1 MVEGIERRTMDNLRG
16 DYDAEFAEFRLAY
29 SRGGCIVG
37 CILVAAGVGLDHSF
51 YPEYVLPFGIAR
63 GVTTLILLGVLGVL
77 YTEFG
82 RRHVQGLTLLWL
94 ALPQA
99 MICGLILF
107 GHGAGG
113 SYVFGLTLAL
123 YAGGLLLP
131 MGSVQSFTLGA
142 GTTLGYY
149 FAGLLDSDSTV
160 PHSTLVGNAIFLAFS
175 AIAASV
181 GAWFNERGRRTVFD
195 LQRQVRAK
203 NEVLED
209 TVQKLAAMQGMLL
222 QKERMASLG
231 TLSAGLMH
239 EVNNPINYSIMAL
252 NAALLEPSVVADETV
267 KEMVSDARGGMLRIQ
282 GIVADLKTF
291 AYQKPNGDAGRV
303 FSFKKA
309 VQSALRLTNFELKG
323 VAVETEVPMDSR
335 VCGDEPAVISVL
347 VNMLG
352 NAAFALA
359 AKTGAP
365 DHAPLVQVSA
375 QRVDDSLVV
384 QVRDNG
390 VGITAANLP
399 RVFDP
404 FFTTRDVG
412 QGLGLGLAVSY
423 AVVQR
428 HGGTLRVAS
437 EPGEWTEF
445 SFSLPLAADHG
456 ELVPTRDAVPSA
468 VGLVGGGFTLA

>member
-1 MVEGIERRTMDNLRG
+1 MGNLRG
-16 DYDAEFAEFRLAY
+16 DYDAELADFRLSY
-29 SRGGCIVG
+29 SRAGCIVG
-37 CILVAAGVGLDHSF
+37 CVLVPAGVGLDHSF
-51 YPEYVLPFGIAR
+51 YPAYVYPFGIAR
-63 GVTTLILLGVLGVL
+63 AVTTLIMLVVLRML
-77 YTEFG
+77 YTEYG

-99 MICGLILF
+99 MICAMITAS
-107 GHGAGG
+107 HGAGG

-131 MGSVQSFTLGA
+131 MGSVQSVALGG
-142 GTTLGYY
+142 GTTLAYY
-149 FAGLLDSDSTV
+149 FAGLLDPEPAV
-160 PHSTLVGNAIFLAFS
+160 PHATLVGNTIFLAFT
-175 AIAASV
+175 ALAASV

-195 LQRQVRAK
+195 LQREARER
-203 NEVLED
+203 NLVLEE
-209 TVQKLAAMQGMLL
+209 TVQKLAAMQGALL

-252 NAALLEPSVVADETV
+252 NAALLEPTVVASETV
-267 KEMVSDARGGMLRIQ
+267 NEMINDARGGMLRIQ
-282 GIVADLKTF
+282 GIVSDLKTF
-291 AYQKPNGDAGRV
+291 AYQKPSDDTGRV
-303 FSFKKA
+303 FSLEKS
-309 VQSALRLTNFELKG
+309 VQSALRLTSFELRG
-323 VAVETEVPMDSR
+323 VAIETDVPMDSH

-352 NAAFALA
+352 NAAYALS

-365 DHAPLVQVSA
+365 DHSPSVQVAA
-375 QRVDDSLVV
+375 QRRDNSLVV
-384 QVRDNG
+384 RVRDNG
-390 VGITAANLP
+390 VGIEAANLS

-437 EPGEWTEF
+437 EPGAWTEF
-445 SFSLPLAADHG
+445 SFSLPLAADAG
-456 ELVPTRDAVPSA
+456 ASGAMRDTVQGNA
-468 VGLVGGGFTLA
+468 GLAGGGLSPV